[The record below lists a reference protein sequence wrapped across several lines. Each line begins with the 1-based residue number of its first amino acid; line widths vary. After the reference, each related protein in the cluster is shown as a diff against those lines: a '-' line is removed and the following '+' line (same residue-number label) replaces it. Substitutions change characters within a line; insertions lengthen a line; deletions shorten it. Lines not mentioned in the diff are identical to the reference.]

1 MDTNVHAVMWQ
12 PLLTFLRGATPSHS
26 MHLISLTP
34 LTTDHPSCWVVDSVR
49 EGEGDQND
57 ESSEDEKDGAK
68 SERPTHPMTYG
79 TSSAYREFLSF
90 LGSGCAGSPIQ
101 GYPAVLVILSTIPKN
116 VRPEST
122 GSASAQL
129 HSQMLL
135 GSSLPTSD
143 LFTAMWEA
151 LNSRALS
158 SLQRSAASAAFLSSL
173 VECVVFLAKRLCKEG
188 EPMGDVSLPTADSQ
202 ATALRMVE
210 EEIGR
215 IWDSL
220 CSNRLKVDEVAS
232 ANLLGKLLVSL
243 HNGPE
248 GERIRFFHGQVVTGL

>member
-1 MDTNVHAVMWQ
+1 MWQ
-12 PLLTFLRGATPSHS
+12 PLLTFLRGATHS
-26 MHLISLTP
+26 MYLISLTP
-34 LTTDHPSCWVVDSVR
+34 LTTDHPSCWAVDSVR
-49 EGEGDQND
+49 EAEGD
-57 ESSEDEKDGAK
+57 ESSEGEKDGAK
-68 SERPTHPMTYG
+68 SEKPTHLIHG

-122 GSASAQL
+122 GSASAQP
-129 HSQMLL
+129 HSQMLWS
-135 GSSLPTSD
+135 SSLSTSD

-151 LNSRALS
+151 LNSRALI

-173 VECVVFLAKRLCKEG
+173 VECVVFLARRLCKEG
-188 EPMGDVSLPTADSQ
+188 DPMGDVSLSTEDSQ
-202 ATALRMVE
+202 ATALRIVE
-210 EEIGR
+210 EQIGR

-220 CSNRLKVDEVAS
+220 CSNRLKVDEVTS

-248 GERIRFFHGQVVTGL
+248 GENSSLSLAK